1 MLKVDEIQSG
11 KIMVKMMR
19 VLGIQKLSPPGVFM
33 IDIQSMFSAVHN
45 LSDERGIRYVEYVT
59 KFNHHNK
66 NFF

>member
-1 MLKVDEIQSG
+1 
-11 KIMVKMMR
+11 
-19 VLGIQKLSPPGVFM
+19 M
-33 IDIQSMFSAVHN
+33 IDIHSMFSAVPN